1 VPLIASV
8 VVASMLSPTALVFVQ
23 TFDDDASVI
32 DVPDAIVPV
41 RGPAGAVLAAG
52 AGVDFAGVW
61 AVFVGVDFVGVDF
74 VPVDDFVG
82 VLLAGAFAVELFA
95 VSLSVIFELSFA
107 IARFAAS
114 AESFLS
120 AVESVFDESFE
131 QPASVIMA
139 IAKDAAVI
147 RVYFM

>member
-1 VPLIASV
+1 VH
-8 VVASMLSPTALVFVQ
+8 
-23 TFDDDASVI
+23 TFDEDASEI

-41 RGPAGAVLAAG
+41 RAAGAAAG
-52 AGVDFAGVW
+52 AGE
-61 AVFVGVDFVGVDF
+61 VFVGVAAVLVGVGFGAAAF
-74 VPVDDFVG
+74 VAV
-82 VLLAGAFAVELFA
+82 LAGVFVAGALAVELVA

-120 AVESVFDESFE
+120 AVESVLDESLE

-147 RVYFM
+147 RV